1 MFSAA
6 PLPCKFCR
14 KFPTSSMTISVL
26 ILLFYGCNNM
36 ASCAF
41 WSGTLR
47 NPACPRLVPPY
58 QLAVQGLPFF
68 TEQGS
73 RVPMRLLSQ
82 GATVPESSIVVKEKC
97 LPRTLRQSFY
107 RKILFFEAPFVKS
120 STSGSRGPLRSVRSS
135 RTGNPPFEM
144 VSWRPASVPTTGSDW
159 IMLWAP
165 RSKANGL
172 QIYERCS

>member
-1 MFSAA
+1 
-6 PLPCKFCR
+6 
-14 KFPTSSMTISVL
+14 
-26 ILLFYGCNNM
+26 
-36 ASCAF
+36 
-41 WSGTLR
+41 
-47 NPACPRLVPPY
+47 
-58 QLAVQGLPFF
+58 
-68 TEQGS
+68 
-73 RVPMRLLSQ
+73 MRLLSQ